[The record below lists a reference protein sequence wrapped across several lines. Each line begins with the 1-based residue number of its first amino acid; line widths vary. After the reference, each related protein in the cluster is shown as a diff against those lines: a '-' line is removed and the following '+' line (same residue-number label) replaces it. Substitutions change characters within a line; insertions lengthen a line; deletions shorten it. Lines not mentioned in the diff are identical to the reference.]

1 MNSIIR
7 MYCFIIIMSVI
18 GLISC
23 ENHLKMD
30 VNKYDCLKAVQ
41 VAVKHLENGSIQ
53 LDDYKIIEVKNNLFN
68 SKGERTIQKWILT
81 LKKRDLLENENGI
94 IGKGG
99 EIFIEVDL
107 SNSEC
112 KIVGYGE

>member
-1 MNSIIR
+1 
-7 MYCFIIIMSVI
+7 MYCFILVI
-18 GLISC
+18 PVLGLISC
-23 ENHLKMD
+23 ENRLKM
-30 VNKYDCLKAVQ
+30 NTNNYDCLKAVQ
-41 VAVKHLENGSIQ
+41 VAVKYLENDSIQ
-53 LDDYKIIEVKNNLFN
+53 LDDYKIIEVKNKLFD
-68 SKGERTIQKWILT
+68 SKGERTNQKWGLT
-81 LKKRDLLENENGI
+81 LKKRELLENEYGI